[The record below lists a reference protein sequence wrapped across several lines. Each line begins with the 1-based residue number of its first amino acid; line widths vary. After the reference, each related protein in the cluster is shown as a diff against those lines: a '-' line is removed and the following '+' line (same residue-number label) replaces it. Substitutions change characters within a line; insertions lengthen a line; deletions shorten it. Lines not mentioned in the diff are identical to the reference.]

1 MTKILFN
8 VPNQTLTFKSKKI
21 VKLNTFSGN
30 GYWTK
35 KVQNKLEKKFSFK
48 KVLLTDSCTSALEI
62 AALSLKLNK
71 KNDEIIIPSYSYPTT
86 ASSFLRC
93 GYKIKFVDCEK
104 NEPRI
109 NKKHLMKLINK
120 NTKALVV
127 VHHAGQPDD
136 IEFFLKLRK
145 KYNFMLIEDAAQCID
160 LKIGKKYLGSYGD
173 FGCISFH
180 ESKNIHCGLGGALII
195 NNQSYSDLSHYI
207 WERGTNRKD
216 FDNKKISKYTWI
228 EVGSNFYP
236 SEFQSVYLYDQINTL
251 HFIKKKRK
259 FFYNLYEVYLKKL
272 IQKKIII
279 GMNLKLKSNFHMKYI
294 LLKNK
299 NERNMLKEFLYQ
311 KGIHT
316 VSHYEPLHLSK
327 VGKKLNSS
335 KLVYSKS
342 FSERILRLPMHTYLT
357 KDNIKF
363 ICQTIEV
370 FFKS

>member
-1 MTKILFN
+1 MKKISFN
-8 VPNQTLTFKSKKI
+8 VPYQTVTFKNKKI

-35 KVQNKLEKKFSFK
+35 RVQSKLKKKFSFK

-71 KNDEIIIPSYSYPTT
+71 KKDEVIIPSYSYPTT

-109 NKKHLMKLINK
+109 NKKHLMKLLNK

-145 KYNFMLIEDAAQCID
+145 KYNFKLIEDAAQCID

-195 NNQSYSDLSHYI
+195 NNKNYNNLSHHI

-216 FDNKKISKYTWI
+216 FDNKKITKYTWI

-236 SEFQSVYLYDQINTL
+236 SEFQAVYLYDQINSL
-251 HFIKKKRK
+251 DLVKKKRK
-259 FFYNLYEVYLKKL
+259 IFYNLYEIFLKKL
-272 IQKKIII
+272 IQEKKIM

-294 LLKNK
+294 LLKNV
-299 NERNMLKEFLYQ
+299 NERNRLREFLYQ
-311 KGIHT
+311 EGIHS

-327 VGKKLNSS
+327 VGKKLKSGKLIYS
-335 KLVYSKS
+335 KL
-342 FSERILRLPMHTYLT
+342 FSDRILRLPMHTDLT
-357 KDNIKF
+357 KDKIKF
-363 ICQTIEV
+363 ICEKIES
-370 FFKS
+370 FFKD